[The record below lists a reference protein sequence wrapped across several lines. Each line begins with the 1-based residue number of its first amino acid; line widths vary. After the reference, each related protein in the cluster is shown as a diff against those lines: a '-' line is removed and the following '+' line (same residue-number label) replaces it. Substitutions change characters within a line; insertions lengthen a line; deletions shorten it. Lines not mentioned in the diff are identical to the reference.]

1 MMRGVILAAA
11 SIAMLTGCAPDPE
24 PLGPDATPQELA
36 EACDAM
42 DLDACS
48 RAAQLRSQQY
58 QDAMTIN

>member
-1 MMRGVILAAA
+1 MRTGAILVAA
-11 SIAMLTGCAPDPE
+11 SLALLTGCAADPE

-48 RAAQLRSQQY
+48 RAAHLRSQQY

>member
-1 MMRGVILAAA
+1 MRIGVILVAA
-11 SIAMLTGCAPDPE
+11 SLAMLTGCADPE

-48 RAAQLRSQQY
+48 RAAHLRSQIY